1 MDSHRI
7 TPSSQPPSRI
17 ELLAPAKDME
27 CGCAAI
33 DCGADA
39 VYIGAT
45 RFGAREAAGN
55 ELDDIAHL
63 TSYAHQYWARVYVT
77 LNTLLRD
84 NELPD
89 AIRLVE
95 RLYEIGID
103 GLILQ
108 DTGLLECDLPPLPL
122 IASTQM
128 HNNTPE
134 RVAFLERVGFQRAI
148 LARELSLAEIQEVRE
163 KTTLELECFIHGA
176 LCVCYS
182 GQCQLSYALGG
193 RSGNRGKCAQ
203 PCRKAYRL
211 VDGNGKTLIE
221 NKHLLSIRD
230 LCLSDQ
236 LRPLLKSGVTSFKIE
251 GRLKDKAYVTNVVAH
266 YRQALD
272 AVLTEEG
279 LQKSSSGLTEV
290 DFTPNLN
297 KTFNRGYCDYFLFGR
312 RGTIGAIDTPKMMG
326 EHIGTVVAVTSKG
339 VQLDAIDP
347 EAGALHPGDGL
358 CYLYSN
364 GVLYGSTVNRV
375 DGTFFVPEKLEGFEP
390 GLVVYRNHD
399 HVFLTQLKKSK
410 PKRRIAVHMT
420 LHELADGFRL
430 SVEDEDGNVAETAL
444 SSKKTIAEKIE
455 QARDNILKQLSKT
468 GDTIFTC
475 TNVSLDLLQPYFLPV
490 GVLNQLRRNV
500 LDLLCTVR
508 NTQRP
513 VSKGSILKNEAPYPE
528 KHLSYLGNVLNKQAA
543 AFYRRHGVESI
554 ESAVETGIDLTERKV
569 MTTRYCIKHQL
580 RYCPK
585 MKNAIPITEP
595 LSLIDDENNSL
606 ELRYDCDRCEMD
618 IFLR

>member
-1 MDSHRI
+1 MNFHET
-7 TPSSQPPSRI
+7 TPSSRFPTRI
-17 ELLAPAKDME
+17 ELLAPAKDAE
-27 CGCAAI
+27 CGRAAI

-39 VYIGAT
+39 VYIGAA

-55 ELDDIAHL
+55 ELDDIAAL
-63 TSYAHQYWARVYVT
+63 SAYAHAYWARVYVT

-89 AIRLVE
+89 AVSLVE
-95 RLYEIGID
+95 RLYEIGVD

-108 DTGLLECDLPPLPL
+108 DTGLLECDLPPIPL

-134 RVAFLERVGFQRAI
+134 RVAFLEQVGFQRAI
-148 LARELSLAEIQEVRE
+148 LARELSLAEIQGIRE

-211 VDGNGKTLIE
+211 VDGSGKTLVE

-236 LRPLLKSGVTSFKIE
+236 LRPLIKSGVSSFKIE
-251 GRLKDKAYVTNVVAH
+251 GRLKDRAYVTNVVAH

-272 AVLTEEG
+272 AVLAEEG
-279 LQKSSSGLTEV
+279 LQKSSSGQSIL

-297 KTFNRGYCDYFLFGR
+297 KTFNRGYSEYFLFGR
-312 RGTIGAIDTPKMMG
+312 RGPIGAIDTPKMMG
-326 EHIGTVVAVTSKG
+326 EHIGKVVAVTPQG
-339 VQLDAIDP
+339 VQLDEIDP
-347 EAGALHPGDGL
+347 DAGSLHPGDGL
-358 CYLYSN
+358 CYLYHN

-375 DGTFFVPEKLEGFEP
+375 DGTFIVPEKLEGFEP
-390 GLVVYRNHD
+390 GLIVYRNHD
-399 HVFLTQLKKSK
+399 HAYLAQLKKSK
-410 PKRRIAVHMT
+410 PKRRIAVNLT
-420 LHELADGFRL
+420 LHEISDGFQL
-430 SVEDEDGNVAETAL
+430 SAEDEDGNVAEAL
-444 SSKKTIAEKIE
+444 LTCEKIIAEKAE
-455 QARDNILKQLSKT
+455 QARDNMLRQLGKT
-468 GDTIFTC
+468 GDTIFAC
-475 TNVSLDLLQPYFLPV
+475 AEVALDLDHPYFLTV
-490 GVLNQLRRNV
+490 AMLNQLRRNV
-500 LDLLCTVR
+500 LDALITEREV
-508 NTQRP
+508 QRP
-513 VSKGSILKNEAPYPE
+513 IATGGILKNEVPFPE
-528 KHLSYLGNVLNKQAA
+528 KHLSYLNNVLNRQAA
-543 AFYRRHGVESI
+543 AFYRRHGVERI
-554 ESAVETGIDLTERKV
+554 ESAAETGIDLHGRKV

-585 MKNAIPITEP
+585 MKNAPAVTEP
-595 LSLIDDENNSL
+595 LSLIDDENNII
-606 ELRYDCDRCEMD
+606 ELRFDCDRCEMD
-618 IFLR
+618 LFLE